1 LAPEELCL
9 EDVQQLQKLNRELQA
24 ENIKKTLSYMMLEQD
39 YYSLKGFKS
48 WAVNVNCS
56 IRLVFIHPLTHIF
69 R

>member
-48 WAVNVNCS
+48 
-56 IRLVFIHPLTHIF
+56 
-69 R
+69 